1 MGGNQVQRNKMYK
14 TFSDLFVFIMFLML
28 FPLLNFLQEL
38 KANKMLTGLAIT
50 SFPSSGGAN
59 EQ

>member
-1 MGGNQVQRNKMYK
+1 
-14 TFSDLFVFIMFLML
+14 MFLML

-38 KANKMLTGLAIT
+38 QANKMLTGLAIT

-59 EQ
+59 ER

>member
-38 KANKMLTGLAIT
+38 KANKMFAGLAIT

>member
-1 MGGNQVQRNKMYK
+1 MKCTEHPQILY
-14 TFSDLFVFIMFLML
+14 SLLILC

-38 KANKMLTGLAIT
+38 QANKMLTGLAIT
-50 SFPSSGGAN
+50 SFISSEGAN